1 MSEIFLWRS
10 GAKCAEYLGASSEDE
25 KKMCWN
31 IVSLG
36 DPLPAL
42 KDWKAPLLTQYLG
55 EEGKKQGK
63 PRKIGDCPSAG
74 VLNLISQKA
83 ADALRDIWDRHT
95 ILYPV
100 RLDDAPGEMYYMV
113 VVKTVLDCLDE
124 SASRVAKDHKGRIR
138 SVYNWVFK
146 NGCLDD
152 SDLFI
157 LPYNETACYISGRFK
172 ERVIEAGL
180 KGFAFH
186 THFWDSK
193 PFTS

>member
-1 MSEIFLWRS
+1 MNEVFLWRS
-10 GAKCAEYLGASSEDE
+10 SDKYAGYHGKTKEDDRKVAWNVLG
-25 KKMCWN
+25 
-31 IVSLG
+31 VG
-36 DPLPAL
+36 DPLPPL
-42 KDWKAPLLTQYLG
+42 SEWKTPLLTQYLG
-55 EEGKKQGK
+55 EKGKRR
-63 PRKIGDCPSAG
+63 PRKIGDSPTAG
-74 VLNLISQKA
+74 SPTLISQKA
-83 ADALRDIWDRHT
+83 ADALRDIWDRHA

-138 SVYNWVFK
+138 VIYDWVFK
-146 NGCLDD
+146 DGCLDD
-152 SDLFI
+152 SDLFH
-157 LPYNETACYISGRFK
+157 LPYNKISYYTSERFK
-172 ERVIEAGL
+172 ARVIEAGL

>member
-1 MSEIFLWRS
+1 MSEVFLWRS
-10 GAKCAEYLGASSEDE
+10 SGKYAEYSGKTEEDDRKIAWNVLG
-25 KKMCWN
+25 
-31 IVSLG
+31 VG
-36 DPLPAL
+36 DPLPPL
-42 KDWKAPLLTQYLG
+42 SEWKTPLLTQYLG
-55 EEGKKQGK
+55 EKGKRR
-63 PRKIGDCPSAG
+63 PRKIGDSPTAG
-74 VLNLISQKA
+74 SPTLISQKA
-83 ADALRDIWDRHT
+83 ADALRDIWDRHA

-138 SVYNWVFK
+138 VIYDWVFK
-146 NGCLDD
+146 DGCLDD
-152 SDLFI
+152 SDLFH
-157 LPYNETACYISGRFK
+157 LPYNKISCYASERFK
-172 ERVIEAGL
+172 ARVIEAGL

>member
-1 MSEIFLWRS
+1 MSEVFLWRS
-10 GAKCAEYLGASSEDE
+10 SGKYAEYSGKTEEDDRKIAWNVLG
-25 KKMCWN
+25 
-31 IVSLG
+31 VG
-36 DPLPAL
+36 DPLPPL
-42 KDWKAPLLTQYLG
+42 SEWKTPLLTQYLG
-55 EEGKKQGK
+55 EKGKRR
-63 PRKIGDCPSAG
+63 PRKIGDSPTAG
-74 VLNLISQKA
+74 SPTLISQKA
-83 ADALRDIWDRHT
+83 ADALRDIWDRHA

-138 SVYNWVFK
+138 TIYDWVFK
-146 NGCLDD
+146 DGCLDD
-152 SDLFI
+152 SDLFR
-157 LPYNETACYISGRFK
+157 LPYNEAIYYVSERFK
-172 ERVIEAGL
+172 ARVIEAGL

>member
-1 MSEIFLWRS
+1 MSEVFLWRS
-10 GAKCAEYLGASSEDE
+10 SGKYAEYSGKTEEDDRKIAWNVLG
-25 KKMCWN
+25 
-31 IVSLG
+31 VG
-36 DPLPAL
+36 DPLPPL
-42 KDWKAPLLTQYLG
+42 SEWKTPLLTQYLG
-55 EEGKKQGK
+55 EKGKRR
-63 PRKIGDCPSAG
+63 PRKIGDSPTAG
-74 VLNLISQKA
+74 SPTLISQKA
-83 ADALRDIWDRHT
+83 ADALRDIWDRHA

-138 SVYNWVFK
+138 VIYDWVFK
-146 NGCLDD
+146 DGCLDD
-152 SDLFI
+152 SDLFH
-157 LPYNETACYISGRFK
+157 LPYNKSAYYVSERFK
-172 ERVIEAGL
+172 ARVIEAGL

>member
-1 MSEIFLWRS
+1 MSEVFLWRS
-10 GAKCAEYLGASSEDE
+10 SGKYAEYSGKTEEDDRKIAWNVLG
-25 KKMCWN
+25 
-31 IVSLG
+31 VG
-36 DPLPAL
+36 DPLPPL
-42 KDWKAPLLTQYLG
+42 SEWKTPLLTQYLG
-55 EEGKKQGK
+55 EKGKRR
-63 PRKIGDCPSAG
+63 PRKIGDSPTAG
-74 VLNLISQKA
+74 SPTLISQKA
-83 ADALRDIWDRHT
+83 ADALRDIWDRHA

-138 SVYNWVFK
+138 VIYDWVFK
-146 NGCLDD
+146 DGCLDD
-152 SDLFI
+152 SDLFH
-157 LPYNETACYISGRFK
+157 LPYNKISYYTSERFK
-172 ERVIEAGL
+172 ARVIEAGL